1 MANAI
6 ISTCQPFYTRMIGD
20 AVSATYPTVA
30 PTSTKPS
37 SRIIYDVTNLYP
49 TLLRVMPFSTVNNAT
64 GTGMRVIG
72 WTEGSIP
79 KYYTNLLTYS
89 EQFDNAAWIKASLA
103 VTGGS
108 INAETA
114 PDGTTT
120 ADRVLE
126 TGATVSHYI
135 GRDTGSPGAST
146 DIRTFSVYAKGGL
159 GRDFVSICAGN
170 AAGGPYYTVTVNLN
184 TGAVTQADLVNT
196 GTWFTTTPTNSVT
209 SVGNGWYRISITA
222 RQVQYYLASPNTTG
236 TPTSGAVWGFGS
248 YASDVAKGVILW
260 GGQLEWGTTASPY
273 VQTVASTVQTID
285 STTAATRV
293 WFSTVLADFTLT
305 YSTGTVP
312 SATVNNVSNY
322 LFSTA
327 TQVAI
332 SPDSSMYRPS
342 QVTATSVELA
352 SFVVDAIGHQLIEL
366 QFKGSTGTMG
376 AMWCSI

>member
-1 MANAI
+1 MSASF
-6 ISTCQPFYTRMIGD
+6 ISTGQPTYTRMIGD

-37 SRIIYDVTNLYP
+37 SRIIYDVNTDYP

-72 WTEGSIP
+72 WTPGAIP

-89 EQFDNAAWIKASLA
+89 EQFDNAAWLKSNIA
-103 VTGGS
+103 VSGAS

-114 PDGTTT
+114 PDGTIT

-126 TGATVSHYI
+126 TGATVNHYI

-146 DIRTFSVYAKGGL
+146 DIRKFSVYAKGGL
-159 GRDFVSICAGN
+159 GRDFFSISAGN
-170 AAGGPYYTVTVNLN
+170 SSGGPYYAVTVNLN

-196 GTWFTTTPTNSVT
+196 GTWFTTTPTNTVT
-209 SVGNGWYRISITA
+209 YVGNGWYRISITA
-222 RQVQYYLASPNTTG
+222 RQVQYYLTSPNTTG
-236 TPTSGAVWGFGS
+236 TPASGSNWGLGS
-248 YASDVAKGVILW
+248 YASDVTKGVILW

-285 STTAATRV
+285 STTAATQV

-312 SATVNNVSNY
+312 SATVNNVPNY

-332 SPDSSMYRPS
+332 GPDASLYRPS
-342 QVTATSVELA
+342 QVTASSVELA